1 MENPSLINNQHK
13 TYLIGSM
20 EKPAKVDD
28 PRTWRDKISPKLNER
43 GIYVFDPTKEET
55 MKVGMPTSELMQKL
69 QGWTQSGNWDLFLQH
84 MDYIW
89 RGKSIVKENDKTNE
103 PELWHIM
110 GDIDYVINSNFLI
123 GHYVEGDQMGGTI
136 GELFLAWYL
145 NKPVYWLMETPR
157 SQFFNKT
164 IIYWILDSGGR
175 QGQIFQ
181 KEHQLIEFLDEKYK
195 FDIKKGKK

>member
-195 FDIKKGKK
+195 FDIKKEKK